1 MKLFNTKLFLTVA
14 VAAAM
19 AAGANAADT
28 SAASPAFGILSAVS
42 SAELPAKAAD
52 LVAQAKAK
60 NLKQTTIDVVKAAVG
75 LNPAAAPAIV
85 GSIAQSSPTMAA
97 TASATA
103 VALVPNQV
111 LLIAKA
117 AAAAAPAKAG
127 EIVKAIC
134 VVLPSDYQ
142 IAAQAVA
149 DVAPGAGREILKGV
163 ASAIPQL
170 KPAIDQTLAS
180 YQGGIPSVGTILT
193 QVAQTTSSSGV
204 VSLAGGTTTPAGL
217 PQGPSVGAPPVP
229 PSGTPTIINP
239 NAGGIIPSGSPR
251 GYYAP

>member
-14 VAAAM
+14 VAATM
-19 AAGANAADT
+19 AVGANAADT
-28 SAASPAFGILSAVS
+28 TAASPAFGLLSTVS

-103 VALVPNQV
+103 VALVPDQV

-117 AAAAAPAKAG
+117 AAAAAPTKAG

-134 VVLPSDYQ
+134 VVLPSDYK
-142 IAAQAVA
+142 ITAQAVA
-149 DVAPGAGREILKGV
+149 DVVPGAGREILKGV
-163 ASAIPQL
+163 ATAIPQL
-170 KPAIDQTLAS
+170 TAAIDQTLAG
-180 YQGGIPSVGTILT
+180 YQGDIPSVGTVLT
-193 QVAQTTSSSGV
+193 QLPQITSLPTGVAV
-204 VSLAGGTTTPAGL
+204 AGATPAGL
-217 PQGPSVGAPPVP
+217 PQGPSVGAPPVS
-229 PSGTPTIINP
+229 PSGTPTIISP
-239 NAGGIIPSGSPR
+239 GAGGVIPSGAPR
-251 GYYAP
+251 GYNAP